1 MENMELTQE
10 EINDLID
17 VEFIKERYEY
27 FKDNNLE
34 GNPIEEVIYMLWD
47 AEYEYGNPY
56 ELDEDEHDKIVR
68 PVVKKVI
75 ESLTQ
80 SN

>member
-1 MENMELTQE
+1 METMELTQE
-10 EINDLID
+10 EINDIID
-17 VEFIKERYEY
+17 VQFIKERYDY

-34 GNPIEEVIYMLWD
+34 GDAVEQVIYMLWD
-47 AEYEYGNPY
+47 AEEEYGNPY
-56 ELDEDEHDKIVR
+56 ELDEDQHDKIVR

-80 SN
+80 SK